1 MGANWLT
8 CFSLF
13 MAITRRAA
21 EALILS
27 CRKSWANTER
37 ICSNW
42 RETSRPRFSPPS
54 VSTEKWGDFTSTHCS
69 CAHAEAGLKQAIT
82 KAKNAQIGNFMKDQC
97 SAKEQYLVISI

>member
-1 MGANWLT
+1 
-8 CFSLF
+8 

-27 CRKSWANTER
+27 WRKSWANTER

-54 VSTEKWGDFTSTHCS
+54 VSTEKCGDFTSTHCS
-69 CAHAEAGLKQAIT
+69 CAHEGVDLKQVIT
-82 KAKNAQIGNFMKDQC
+82 KANNVQTESFMKDQC
-97 SAKEQYLVISI
+97 SVKEQELVDRYAIRVLTS